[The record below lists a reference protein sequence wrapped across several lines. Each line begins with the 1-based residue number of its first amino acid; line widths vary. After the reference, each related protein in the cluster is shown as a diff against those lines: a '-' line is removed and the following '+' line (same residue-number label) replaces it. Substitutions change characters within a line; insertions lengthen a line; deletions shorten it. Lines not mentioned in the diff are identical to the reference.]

1 MGQTQH
7 QKIYCQRTG
16 NLTPR
21 GQKISMISEES
32 RDIYIDTEREGRSSI
47 RNKTLARTPCRSAY
61 SRYLFIHWFKA
72 FSYKRLSF

>member
-21 GQKISMISEES
+21 GQKISMIFEES
-32 RDIYIDTEREGRSSI
+32 RDIYIDTFRNLSI
-47 RNKTLARTPCRSAY
+47 VIFLTILRN
-61 SRYLFIHWFKA
+61 
-72 FSYKRLSF
+72 